1 MYEDPYYLQHF
12 GVKGMKW
19 GVRRSS
25 KATEPTVIVN
35 RQSKRAHK
43 GDDARSL
50 SNAELKARIERLNL
64 EQNYNRLVIP
74 DKGKSVASVVVEAI
88 GGLALSAL
96 KDSTRSYMKYGIDYA
111 IKTGISKLRK

>member
-1 MYEDPYYLQHF
+1 MYEDPYYIAHF

-43 GDDARSL
+43 GDEARSL
-50 SNAELKARIERLNL
+50 SNSELKARIERLNL
-64 EQNYNRLVIP
+64 EQNYNRLIIP
-74 DKGKSVASVVVEAI
+74 DKGKSVAAVVMATL
-88 GGLALSAL
+88 GGMALSAV
-96 KDSTRSYMKYGIDYA
+96 KDSANGYIKYGINQA
-111 IKTGISKLRK
+111 IKTGISKLRN

>member
-50 SNAELKARIERLNL
+50 SNAELKARIDRLNL
-64 EQNYNRLVIP
+64 EQNYNRLIIP
-74 DKGKSVASVVVEAI
+74 DNGKSVASVIVAGI

-96 KDSTRSYMKYGIDYA
+96 KDSTRNYMKYGVDHV
-111 IKTGISKLRK
+111 IKTGISKLRN

>member
-12 GVKGMKW
+12 GGTGMKW

-50 SNAELKARIERLNL
+50 SNAELKARIDRLNL
-64 EQNYNRLVIP
+64 EQNYNRLIIP
-74 DKGKSVASVVVEAI
+74 DNGKSVASVIVAGI

-96 KDSTRSYMKYGIDYA
+96 KDSTRNYMKYGINQV
-111 IKTGISKLRK
+111 IKTGISNLRK

>member
-25 KATEPTVIVN
+25 TATEPAVIVN

-50 SNAELKARIERLNL
+50 SNVELRARIDRLNL
-64 EQNYNRLVIP
+64 EQNYDRLIIP
-74 DKGKSVASVVVEAI
+74 DKGKNVAAVIVAGI

-96 KDSTRSYMKYGIDYA
+96 KDSTKSYMKSGINQV
-111 IKTGISKLRK
+111 IKTGISNLRK